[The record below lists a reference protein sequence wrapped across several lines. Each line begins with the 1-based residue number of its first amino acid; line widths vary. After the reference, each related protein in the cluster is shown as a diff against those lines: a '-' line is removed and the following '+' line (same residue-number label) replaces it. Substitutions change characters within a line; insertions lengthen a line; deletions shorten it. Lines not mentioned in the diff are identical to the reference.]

1 MPRPRRPR
9 APLPPDLFTPPPTRP
24 TWDSLPALLARR
36 VTDLLADLLRA
47 VRGQQPPSARRKGA
61 ADE

>member
-1 MPRPRRPR
+1 
-9 APLPPDLFTPPPTRP
+9 LPPDLFTPPPTRP